1 MKPRISTMNVSL
13 PAPLRAR
20 LDQKVHE
27 LGAYGSTSEYIRELI
42 RRDLARDALSQL
54 DALITQGVHSGPSVP
69 VTPAWWKDRHAAL
82 ARHRRE
88 RAKKGQRK
96 RV

>member
-1 MKPRISTMNVSL
+1 MNVSL
-13 PAPLRAR
+13 PAPLRKR
-20 LDQKVHE
+20 LDQKVQE

-54 DALITQGVHSGPSVP
+54 DALVTEGVNSGPAVA
-69 VTPAWWKDRHAAL
+69 VTPAWWRDRHAAL
-82 ARHRRE
+82 ARHRRD

-96 RV
+96 RA